1 MLYSFFFSI
10 SHTLL
15 EWVLRR
21 KVAEFERVNHYD
33 MGYARAILE
42 GNPQALLTLHRA
54 AGLARYRGPLGAT
67 AHHAVRLAAAMH
79 EDCGPCLQLGITMA
93 LRAGVSESAI
103 AHVICGEPTGDA
115 EADLVVALARAV
127 LADAP
132 DAVDLRER
140 VVDRFGQD
148 GLTAVAFALTGS
160 RMYPMLKAVLGYAQC
175 YPVVTVGKDAISLRP
190 HVRPGVLPAVAP
202 TALI

>member
-1 MLYSFFFSI
+1 MLNSFFLSI

-15 EWVLRR
+15 EWILRR
-21 KVAEFERVNHYD
+21 RIAEFEHANHYD

-67 AHHAVRLAAAMH
+67 AHHAVRLVASMH
-79 EDCGPCLQLGITMA
+79 EDCGPCLQLEITLA
-93 LRAGVSESAI
+93 LRAGVSEAVI
-103 AHVICGEPTGDA
+103 AHVICGEPTGDSD
-115 EADLVVALARAV
+115 ADLVVGLARAV
-127 LADAP
+127 LAESAEAD
-132 DAVDLRER
+132 DLRQR

-148 GLTAVAFALTGS
+148 GLSAVAFGLTGS

-175 YPVVTVGKDAISLRP
+175 YPAVTVGKDAIQLR
-190 HVRPGVLPAVAP
+190 HRAAPGALPAPQPSV
-202 TALI
+202 T